1 MAKHDRITVVT
12 DQGQTIAIVA
22 SGAGW
27 TVDFKVDRDWVTVS
41 ELNAGHRPDVVRE
54 AKVAVGHVVS
64 VTRDRYTPE
73 RQKATRARRKTVE
86 EA

>member
-27 TVDFKVDRDWVTVS
+27 TVDFKVDRDWVTVA
-41 ELNAGHRPDVVRE
+41 EYNAAQRPDVVRE
-54 AKVAVGHVVS
+54 ARVAVGHVVS
-64 VTRDRYTPE
+64 VTRDRHTPE
-73 RQKATRARRKTVE
+73 RKAIRPRRKTTE
-86 EA
+86 D

>member
-12 DQGQTIAIVA
+12 DQGQTIPIVA
-22 SGAGW
+22 TGAGW

-41 ELNAGHRPDVVRE
+41 EYNAGHRPEVIRE
-54 AKVAVGHVVS
+54 ARVAVTHVVS

-73 RQKATRARRKTVE
+73 RAKATRSRRKTVE
-86 EA
+86 GA